1 MLARVREGQGDGGR
15 ERPRPGPARVLRV
28 TTPSAHEAPSRR
40 TVFAALLGVYVAWG
54 ATYVAIAIAVR
65 TLPPLL
71 TGGVRFVTAG
81 TLLYGVMRLRGDRPP
96 TPMEWRNTALVGA
109 LLLSCGNGLVSLV
122 SRSVASSLI
131 ALIIALTPLFVSG
144 FNFMVSRERP
154 TPRALVA
161 MALGLTGVFVL
172 VGTPDRRSL
181 ASVTEIKMILG
192 AILSWSV
199 GSVLARR
206 IALPS
211 SSAMSTVAQLL
222 VGGATLIVCGML
234 RGELGHVDLAKAS
247 FESLLA
253 LLYLVF
259 IGSIVGFGAY
269 AFLLKHTQPSV
280 ATSYAYVNPL
290 IALVLGHS
298 IAREPIDARTL
309 VGAGIVVAAVVLL
322 VRSNTVTRAGV
333 R

>member
-1 MLARVREGQGDGGR
+1 MARETGGR

-40 TVFAALLGVYVAWG
+40 AVFAALLGVYVAWG

-144 FNFMVSRERP
+144 FTFILSRERP
-154 TPRALVA
+154 TPRALVS
-161 MALGLTGVFVL
+161 MALGLVGVIVL
-172 VGTPDRRSL
+172 VGTPDRRDL
-181 ASVTEIKMILG
+181 ASVGEITMILG
-192 AILSWSV
+192 AILAWSF
-199 GSVLARR
+199 GSVLSRR
-206 IALPS
+206 IPLPS
-211 SSAMSTVAQLL
+211 SSAMSTAAQML
-222 VGGATLIVCGML
+222 VGGGVLLAAGAV
-234 RGELGHVDLAKAS
+234 RGELSAIDLASAS
-247 FESLLA
+247 LESLLA
-253 LLYLVF
+253 LLYLVV
-259 IGSIVGFGAY
+259 IGSIIGFGSY
-269 AFLLKHTQPSV
+269 AFLLKHTPPSV

-290 IALVLGHS
+290 IALALGHL
-298 IAREPIDARTL
+298 IAREPVDARML
-309 VGAGIVVAAVVLL
+309 VGAGIVTASVALL
-322 VRSNTVTRAGV
+322 LRGV
-333 R
+333 PKRT

>member
-1 MLARVREGQGDGGR
+1 MDL
-15 ERPRPGPARVLRV
+15 GPETAKVPRV
-28 TTPSAHEAPSRR
+28 TTPLEHGAPSRR
-40 TVFAALLGVYVAWG
+40 AIIAALLGVYIAWG
-54 ATYVAIAIAVR
+54 ATYIAIAIAVR

-71 TGGVRFVTAG
+71 TGGVRFLTAG
-81 TLLYGVMRLRGDRPP
+81 VLLYGVMRVRGDRSP
-96 TPMEWRNTALVGA
+96 TPAEWRNTAITGV
-109 LLLSCGNGLVSLV
+109 LLLSVGNGLVSLV

-131 ALIIALTPLFVSG
+131 ALIIALTPLFISAI
-144 FNFMVSRERP
+144 NFMVSRERP

-181 ASVTEIKMILG
+181 ASVTEIAMILG

-211 SSAMSTVAQLL
+211 SSAMSTAAQMF
-222 VGGATLIVCGML
+222 VGGGTLIVCGIL
-234 RGELGHVDLAKAS
+234 RGELGHVDLAHAS
-247 FESLLA
+247 LESLLA

-269 AFLLKHTQPSV
+269 AFLLKHTQPSL

-290 IALVLGHS
+290 IALVLGHF

-322 VRSNTVTRAGV
+322 VRGNAKRA
-333 R
+333 

>member
-1 MLARVREGQGDGGR
+1 M
-15 ERPRPGPARVLRV
+15 
-28 TTPSAHEAPSRR
+28 TTPLDHGAPSRR
-40 TVFAALLGVYVAWG
+40 AIIAALLGVYIAWG

-71 TGGVRFVTAG
+71 TGGVRFLTAG
-81 TLLYGVMRLRGDRPP
+81 VLVYGAMRARGDRPP
-96 TPMEWRNTALVGA
+96 TLVEWRNTAITGV
-109 LLLSCGNGLVSLV
+109 LLLSVGNGLVSLV

-131 ALIIALTPLFVSG
+131 ALIIALTPLCISAI
-144 FNFMVSRERP
+144 NFAVSRERP
-154 TPRALVA
+154 TPRALLA

-181 ASVTEIKMILG
+181 ASVTEITMILG

-211 SSAMSTVAQLL
+211 SSAMSTAAQML
-222 VGGATLIVCGML
+222 VGGGTLIACGVL
-234 RGELGHVDLAKAS
+234 RGELGHVNMAQAS

-269 AFLLKHTQPSV
+269 SFLLKHTQPAL

-290 IALVLGHS
+290 IALVLGHTL
-298 IAREPIDARTL
+298 AREAIDARTL

-322 VRSNTVTRAGV
+322 VRSTAVTRAGA